1 MDWPR
6 STWHFRHR
14 YVSDAWSDQV
24 MVSTI
29 TCTQWLV
36 QMKGADCRAYQ
47 KAQQQMCTTHP
58 PDQKLKIIQTEYM
71 WYPYD
76 CLVHYI
82 VSSMPFFTS
91 FVAWRSI
98 LFNPY
103 ITLPALQEIHLIQQD
118 YTNQQSTSFFNPS
131 IMAKIPEWLSLESYR
146 NF

>member
-47 KAQQQMCTTHP
+47 KLSNRCVRHIPLIKNLRLYKQSTCDIHM
-58 PDQKLKIIQTEYM
+58 I
-71 WYPYD
+71 
-76 CLVHYI
+76 
-82 VSSMPFFTS
+82 
-91 FVAWRSI
+91 AWCII
-98 LFNPY
+98 LFHQCLSLLVLLPGGPY
-103 ITLPALQEIHLIQQD
+103 CSIHTSLYQLCKKYIS
-118 YTNQQSTSFFNPS
+118 YSKTTNQQSTSFFNLS

>member
-47 KAQQQMCTTHP
+47 KAQQQMCTTYP
-58 PDQKLKIIQTEYM
+58 PDQKLKIIQSTCDIHM
-71 WYPYD
+71 
-76 CLVHYI
+76 I
-82 VSSMPFFTS
+82 
-91 FVAWRSI
+91 AWCII
-98 LFNPY
+98 LFHQCLSLLVLLPGGPY
-103 ITLPALQEIHLIQQD
+103 CSIHTSLYQLCKKYIS
-118 YTNQQSTSFFNPS
+118 YSKTTNQQSTSFFNPS
-131 IMAKIPEWLSLESYR
+131 IMAKIPEWLLLESYR

>member
-91 FVAWRSI
+91 FVAGGPYCSI
-98 LFNPY
+98 HTSLY
-103 ITLPALQEIHLIQQD
+103 QLCKKYVSYSKT
-118 YTNQQSTSFFNPS
+118 TNQQSTSFFNLS